1 MWHQSL
7 CWSMCNLS
15 YTQFVCCFKQLPER
29 ATSHCERQNWLCSG
43 LGPEVGREDKCS
55 TGSNNIVNLMLH
67 WRSSSDSSGGASK
80 GLRVPFIIFVLWLRK
95 DFIHPPPALFL
106 SPTTFAYKNAKMKSQ
121 RGKSIHK
128 GSAVVSVLPPPLFLY
143 FSFAIFKKNAT
154 WKTHTIFALEF
165 QPRGQKIFHTIRAES
180 SCVCVCVS
188 VCRGREEERWQ
199 GAVFICRWCWL
210 YLLIVQQTNSK

>member
-1 MWHQSL
+1 
-7 CWSMCNLS
+7 
-15 YTQFVCCFKQLPER
+15 
-29 ATSHCERQNWLCSG
+29 
-43 LGPEVGREDKCS
+43 
-55 TGSNNIVNLMLH
+55 MLH
-67 WRSSSDSSGGASK
+67 WRSSSDSSGSASK

-95 DFIHPPPALFL
+95 DFIRSPPALFL
-106 SPTTFAYKNAKMKSQ
+106 LFTPTTFAYKNAKMKSQ

-128 GSAVVSVLPPPLFLY
+128 GSAVVAVLPPPLLFLY

-165 QPRGQKIFHTIRAES
+165 QPRGQNIFHTIRAERS
-180 SCVCVCVS
+180 SVCVC
-188 VCRGREEERWQ
+188 REREEERWQ

>member
-1 MWHQSL
+1 MRHQSQ

-15 YTQFVCCFKQLPER
+15 YTQFVCCFKL
-29 ATSHCERQNWLCSG
+29 ALNWLCSG

-95 DFIHPPPALFL
+95 DFIHPPSALFL

-199 GAVFICRWCWL
+199 WAVFICRWCWL